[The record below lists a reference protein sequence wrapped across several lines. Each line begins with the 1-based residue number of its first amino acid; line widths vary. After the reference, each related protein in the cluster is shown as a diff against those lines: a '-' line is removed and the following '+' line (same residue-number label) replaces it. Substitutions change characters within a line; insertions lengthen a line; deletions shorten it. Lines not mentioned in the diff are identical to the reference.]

1 MSVAP
6 EDEDVLAIED
16 EVYQRAAI
24 KPRLE
29 ELPEKQ
35 FKPWHKPRKHY
46 LRVYQWCQE
55 ITALIKELD
64 LGTGEALRYLGM
76 PGEDLLDVRT
86 LQGVCERGKVKLRYL
101 GFDSTAD
108 NEGQYELNLSKHE
121 VASLGFMDPFSKIL
135 KDRVERIA
143 VDKSIT
149 QMHFEQL
156 APYDVINL
164 DLCDSV
170 AAGTG
175 PGSYYDALTQIC
187 NLQLKAGR
195 SKPWLLFM
203 ATRATRSQI
212 DNVSKVKL
220 LQCIQTNMA
229 SSSTFAQRV
238 KERLSLDAQDVANEI
253 ADATLL
259 EHVRLVRAFGLGLAK
274 WLLKVCMSTDPKV
287 AVRLLG
293 SYSYRIEHN
302 EPDMLSLAFRFE
314 PIIHPRVDDSGLGR
328 AAVAVTVSAPTEESL
343 GIALAEGVGDV
354 RDVDQ
359 LLANDAKLMAKVT
372 GQAATVLEAAR
383 YSRDRYLEWLAATPT
398 YGDPS
403 HPDKGIVAP
412 TEPA

>member
-1 MSVAP
+1 MATD
-6 EDEDVLAIED
+6 DEDALAIED

-24 KPRLE
+24 KPQLT

-46 LRVYQWCQE
+46 LRVYQWCHE
-55 ITALIKELD
+55 IAALIKELG
-64 LGTGEALRYLGM
+64 LGDGDALGYLGM

-108 NEGQYELNLSKHE
+108 NDGQYELNLSKHE

-135 KDRVERIA
+135 KDRVEGIA
-143 VDKSIT
+143 VDKSVT
-149 QMHFEQL
+149 QMQFEQT

-203 ATRATRSQI
+203 ATRAIRSQI

-220 LQCIQTNMA
+220 LQCVQTNMA
-229 SSSTFAQRV
+229 SSATFTQRV

-253 ADATLL
+253 ADASLL
-259 EHVRLVRAFGLGLAK
+259 EHTRLVRAFGLGLAK

-287 AVRLLG
+287 TVTLLG
-293 SYSYRIEHN
+293 SYSYRIEQN

-314 PIIHPRVDDSGLGR
+314 PVIHARVDDSGLGR
-328 AAVAVTVSAPTEESL
+328 AAVAAAPIVPTEESL
-343 GIALAEGVGDV
+343 GIALAESVGSV

-359 LLANDAKLMAKVT
+359 LLADDTKLMEKVT
-372 GQAATVLEAAR
+372 AQAATVLEAAR
-383 YSRDRYLEWLAATPT
+383 YRRDKYLEWLAATPT
-398 YGDPS
+398 FGDPS
-403 HPDKGIVAP
+403 RADKGIVAP
-412 TEPA
+412 TKPA